1 MDGNSDVWGMQ
12 CCFLILV
19 SQFSLVGFQL
29 LEISQPIKNQDKA
42 DHSSGI
48 SELLSTNNQFTYDY
62 VKLYIFVLGFQFG
75 KVFFLTFFKL
85 KVVTFQN
92 SFLEQHTIQVL
103 NELFEIHFLKLKK

>member
-62 VKLYIFVLGFQFG
+62 VKLYIKYFCIRLPVWEG
-75 KVFFLTFFKL
+75 FFLTFFKL

-92 SFLEQHTIQVL
+92 SFLEQHKIQVL
-103 NELFEIHFLKLKK
+103 N